1 MFKFINSKGQSSSV
15 FNLLI
20 AALVALAIL
29 GLLLSIL
36 GGIGFNSG
44 NKPSD
49 TAAKEIKNAIS
60 NPYMI
65 QSDEVTFDKTSDK
78 SSISAQALAEKAD
91 VGPKQIKFKN
101 CGLND
106 EFKVTGST
114 LKYLKHTSKKYQLYT
129 VCGSSDMSP
138 EETGTPNECND
149 LKVDEDSGINCF
161 IMVTHVK

>member
-60 NPYMI
+60 NPYVI
-65 QSDEVTFDKTSDK
+65 QSDVVTFDKTSDK

-91 VGPKQIKFKN
+91 VGSDQIIFKN
-101 CGLND
+101 CGLGE
-106 EFKVTGST
+106 EFDDSGSI

-129 VCGSSDMSP
+129 VCGSDKMDHGTTGIP
-138 EETGTPNECND
+138 ESCGELDN
-149 LKVDEDSGINCF
+149 SGQFTCY